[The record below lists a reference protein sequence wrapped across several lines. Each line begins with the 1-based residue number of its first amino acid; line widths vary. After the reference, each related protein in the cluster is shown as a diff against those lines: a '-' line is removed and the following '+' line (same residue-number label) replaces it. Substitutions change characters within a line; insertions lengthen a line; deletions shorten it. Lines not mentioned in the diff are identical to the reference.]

1 MEIDGQ
7 RLSGHGPVAARRA
20 GIAMIH
26 QELQHVP
33 ELTVAQN
40 MFLGHPL
47 KAAGGLLVARRQQEQ
62 AAAKALAPLDPTI
75 DPAAPIRTLKVAQRQ
90 VVEIARAM
98 MEDAKV
104 LAMDE
109 PTSSLTPAE
118 FERLAVLIAELAAH
132 GVSIIYVS
140 HKMDEVFR
148 VCETATILRDGRK
161 VDDVVL
167 KDTTESAVVARM
179 VGRELANAE
188 HKGFARDE
196 IVLEVAGL
204 TRGPRAWRPRW
215 RDARDGRARRQ
226 LPASQGR
233 GARHLGPGRRGAHG
247 TLAPYRRRRPARGG
261 RDPRRRP
268 LALGS
273 PRAAI
278 AAGLGL
284 LPEERK
290 REGIVARRSVR
301 SNIALASM
309 RRFSRLGFVRQ
320 RALAA
325 ESEALMRD
333 LNLRPLAIERPIGQF
348 SGGNQQKAIIGR
360 WIAAGARILLF
371 DEPTRGIDVGAK
383 AEIYALIERLA
394 AEGRSMIVVSSEL
407 PEILRVADRVLVMR
421 EGRIAGVL
429 ERGSLSEE
437 AIVRLPCRNR
447 HPPQPHP
454 LFEVLSHVQH
464 QWHRRR
470 RRPNQPPRFGP
481 VGLRDAGTLF
491 GLLAIVVVFAVLSPN
506 FLTERN
512 LLNILQ
518 QSSINACVAL
528 GMTLVIITGGI
539 DRSARRPPSRR
550 WPRR

>member
-1 MEIDGQ
+1 MNTAVDRLRLVDIGKSFGAVRALDGVDMAVRRGTVHGLLGENGAGKSTLLNILSGIHHPSSGHVEIDGQ
-7 RLSGHGPVAARRA
+7 RPSGHGPVAARRA

-47 KAAGGLLVARRQQEQ
+47 KAAGGLLVARRRQEE
-62 AAAKALAPLDPTI
+62 AAAAALAPLDPII

-179 VGRELANAE
+179 VGRELASAA
-188 HKGFARDE
+188 HKSFARDE
-196 IVLEVAGL
+196 IVLEVKGL
-204 TRGPRAWRPRW
+204 TRGTAVREASFQLRKGEVLGISGLVGAGRTELLRLLAGVDRPEAGEIRLE
-215 RDARDGRARRQ
+215 GR
-226 LPASQGR
+226 S
-233 GARHLGPGRRGAHG
+233 
-247 TLAPYRRRRPARGG
+247 
-261 RDPRRRP
+261 

-290 REGIVARRSVR
+290 RDGIIARRTVR
-301 SNIALASM
+301 SNIGLASM
-309 RRFSRLGFVRQ
+309 RRFSRRGFVRQ

-325 ESEALMRD
+325 ESEALMRE

-407 PEILRVADRVLVMR
+407 PEILRLADRVLVMR

-429 ERGSLSEE
+429 ERDSLSEE
-437 AIVRLPCRNR
+437 AIVK
-447 HPPQPHP
+447 
-454 LFEVLSHVQH
+454 
-464 QWHRRR
+464 
-470 RRPNQPPRFGP
+470 
-481 VGLRDAGTLF
+481 
-491 GLLAIVVVFAVLSPN
+491 LAVP
-506 FLTERN
+506 
-512 LLNILQ
+512 
-518 QSSINACVAL
+518 QSSPSPTSSPVS
-528 GMTLVIITGGI
+528 
-539 DRSARRPPSRR
+539 RS
-550 WPRR
+550 

>member
-1 MEIDGQ
+1 MNGAVDRLRLVGIGKSFGSVHALDGVDMVVKQGTVHGLLGENGAGKSTLLRILSGILEPSAGHVEIDGV

-40 MFLGHPL
+40 MFLGRPL
-47 KAAGGLLVARRQQEQ
+47 KAAGGLLVARRRQER
-62 AAAKALAPLDPTI
+62 AAAQALAPLDSSI
-75 DPAAPIRTLKVAQRQ
+75 DPSVPIRALKVAQRQ
-90 VVEIARAM
+90 IVEIARAM

-118 FERLAVLIAELAAH
+118 FERLALLIADLAAR

-161 VDDVVL
+161 VADVAIR
-167 KDTTESAVVARM
+167 DTTESAVIARM
-179 VGRELANAE
+179 VGRELASAE

-196 IVLEVAGL
+196 VVLDVTGL
-204 TRGPRAWRPRW
+204 TRGTAVQDASFKLHKGEVLGISGLIGAGRTELLRLIAGVDRAE
-215 RDARDGRARRQ
+215 AGEV
-226 LPASQGR
+226 LVE
-233 GARHLGPGRRGAHG
+233 GRRL
-247 TLAPYRRRRPARGG
+247 T
-261 RDPRRRP
+261 
-268 LALGS
+268 LGS

-290 REGIVARRSVR
+290 RDGIVARRSVR

-320 RALAA
+320 KALAA
-325 ESEALMRD
+325 ESQALMGD
-333 LNLRPLAIERPIGQF
+333 LNLRPLAIERPIGKF

-407 PEILRVADRVLVMR
+407 PEILRLADRVMVMR

-429 ERGSLSEE
+429 QRDNLSEE
-437 AIVRLPCRNR
+437 AIV
-447 HPPQPHP
+447 
-454 LFEVLSHVQH
+454 
-464 QWHRRR
+464 
-470 RRPNQPPRFGP
+470 
-481 VGLRDAGTLF
+481 A
-491 GLLAIVVVFAVLSPN
+491 LAVP
-506 FLTERN
+506 
-512 LLNILQ
+512 
-518 QSSINACVAL
+518 QSSPAISSSVS
-528 GMTLVIITGGI
+528 
-539 DRSARRPPSRR
+539 RS
-550 WPRR
+550 